1 MYLGY
6 RVTGGTEMKGKRRG
20 ALALLL
26 LLGLLMWGAGAL
38 NAFDRAPLLSLGA
51 LIGGGVLT
59 VFAGFLLLASRPSGR
74 IDHVRENVIWFC
86 ASFGIGLA
94 SLGFAISPFT
104 HWLLPALVFAG
115 GGVALMAW
123 ATQALG
129 RTRPKGS

>member
-1 MYLGY
+1 MALGY
-6 RVTGGTEMKGKRRG
+6 LFTGGTEMKGKRRG

-38 NAFDRAPLLSLGA
+38 NAFDAAPLLSLAA
-51 LIGGGVLT
+51 LVGGGLLT
-59 VFAGFLLLASRPSGR
+59 VAAGFLLLASRPSGR
-74 IDHVRENVIWFC
+74 VDHGREEVAWFC

-94 SLGFAISPFT
+94 SLGFAVSPFT
-104 HWLLPALVFAG
+104 HWLLPALVFAM

-123 ATQALG
+123 APQALG